1 MARLARLNQITD
13 LGYDWLKEQVGETL
27 AINYFELYER
37 KKQKEKYGP
46 YIVYMYLFLLPL
58 FLTEGLILQV
68 FVSHGDNPLLFWQD
82 IRQWAQFLLAVS
94 MITLLGLF
102 YLYDK
107 DEGFYILSKLHLH
120 EIVREYDGWFVLL
133 FFLVV
138 SGAFFY
144 SSFLADGTMGKLF
157 FLLGVLVL
165 GLCFAFFRFIEWAY
179 LRYSRL
185 YDRLLWLNSQ
195 VENESFRKALEG
207 LYGTRTEFKYSH
219 ELFDELKPWTTVES
233 AIQSW
238 KNDGEDWY
246 QKVFVPFF
254 INYLGFWVNFKLSS
268 DLLNL
273 SEKERLQRDVLF
285 LTGYF
290 LAWIAQWVI
299 RGQAREMVTSYIILL
314 LTGVTDYKMY
324 YGLSIVNYFAILFVF
339 ISVYLILRSELTVE
353 LIEHYKKK
361 RVKQE

>member
-1 MARLARLNQITD
+1 MGKIAPLNQITG

-27 AINYFELYER
+27 AFNYFALYRIKELEEPKR
-37 KKQKEKYGP
+37 RDQ
-46 YIVYMYLFLLPL
+46 VYLYLFLFPL
-58 FLTEGLILQV
+58 FLTEGMILHV
-68 FVSHGDNPLLFWQD
+68 FMAHWDNPLLFWQPVW
-82 IRQWAQFLLAVS
+82 QWALFFLVISLLVFLA
-94 MITLLGLF
+94 LF
-102 YLYDK
+102 VLEK
-107 DEGFYILSKLHLH
+107 RNGFYILEKLCFHG
-120 EIVREYDGWFVLL
+120 IVKDYDGWFVL
-133 FFLVV
+133 FVFLTIT
-138 SGAFFY
+138 GWLFY
-144 SSFLADGTMGKLF
+144 SSFFADAAMGKFL
-157 FLLGVLVL
+157 FLLGVLIL
-165 GLCFAFFRFIEWAY
+165 GLCFAFFRGVEWAY
-179 LRYSRL
+179 LRYSQL